1 LNADAVYSSTPE
13 AWADYQ
19 ATLARIEALRFDLE
33 GKGLLAPRP
42 AYWPYVL

>member
-33 GKGLLAPRP
+33 GKGLLAPRL